1 MLIIHIILI
10 ILWFQVRGELGLA
23 DHVWQNKRA
32 AIAQE
37 VEGLGPQFRQA
48 MHDGWLKYIKATYAA
63 QPGEEATGPSIG
75 QGRVV
80 VEDDWARFPS
90 KWWSPA
96 LEQPLES
103 LEADFHNEYSPA
115 TPLLFCE

>member
-1 MLIIHIILI
+1 M
-10 ILWFQVRGELGLA
+10 GLA

-63 QPGEEATGPSIG
+63 QPGEEATGTSIG

-80 VEDDWARFPS
+80 VEDD
-90 KWWSPA
+90 
-96 LEQPLES
+96 
-103 LEADFHNEYSPA
+103 
-115 TPLLFCE
+115 

>member
-1 MLIIHIILI
+1 MYYGNYTFIVIMHIILI
-10 ILWFQVRGELGLA
+10 ISIFQVRIDLGLA

-75 QGRVV
+75 QGRMV
-80 VEDDWARFPS
+80 VEDD
-90 KWWSPA
+90 
-96 LEQPLES
+96 
-103 LEADFHNEYSPA
+103 
-115 TPLLFCE
+115 

>member
-1 MLIIHIILI
+1 
-10 ILWFQVRGELGLA
+10 LGLA

-48 MHDGWLKYIKATYAA
+48 MHDGWLKYIKVTYAA

-75 QGRVV
+75 QGKGV
-80 VEDDWARFPS
+80 VEDD
-90 KWWSPA
+90 
-96 LEQPLES
+96 
-103 LEADFHNEYSPA
+103 
-115 TPLLFCE
+115 